1 MKAIKRNAVI
11 VTVMLFIGAAVY
23 LNWSYNKRVE
33 KAAKAGD
40 GAVDTLKDGGDVQE
54 TGPAGAAGTPDNLM
68 DEGDAGLYYTVNGG
82 SGDAAGAGSGDGE
95 YGEYFAQVRLERS
108 EARDQ
113 AAATLTAVA
122 EAEGA
127 SQETVDGAL
136 RAMTELAQRAVK
148 ESELES
154 QIRAKG
160 FIDCVVYLSDQGAKV
175 TVAREGGL
183 DQISVAQ
190 ITDVIVSGTGLTP
203 DKLTVSEIK

>member
-11 VTVMLFIGAAVY
+11 VTVMLFICAAVY
-23 LNWSYNKRVE
+23 LNWSYNNRVE
-33 KAAKAGD
+33 KASKAG
-40 GAVDTLKDGGDVQE
+40 GEAVDTLKDDPGGKSD
-54 TGPAGAAGTPDNLM
+54 AAGPENLA
-68 DEGDAGLYYTVNGG
+68 DEGDAGLYYTVNAPSE
-82 SGDAAGAGSGDGE
+82 SGADGKNSESPAGE
-95 YGEYFAQVRLERS
+95 YSEYFAQVRLERS

-136 RAMTELAQRAVK
+136 RAMTELAQRSVK
-148 ESELES
+148 EAELES
-154 QIRAKG
+154 LIRAKG

-175 TVAREGGL
+175 TAAREGGL
-183 DQISVAQ
+183 DRISVAQ
-190 ITDVIVSGTGLTP
+190 ITDIIVSETGLTP

>member
-1 MKAIKRNAVI
+1 MKTIKRNAVI
-11 VTVMLFIGAAVY
+11 VTVMLFICAAVY
-23 LNWSYNKRVE
+23 LNWSYNNKVE
-33 KAAKAGD
+33 EAAKTGGD
-40 GAVDTLKDGGDVQE
+40 AVDTLEDKGDS
-54 TGPAGAAGTPDNLM
+54 GSAAGTLQSVA
-68 DEGDAGLYYTVNGG
+68 DEGDAGLYYTVNAPGKADGG
-82 SGDAAGAGSGDGE
+82 EAKGDTAGAGE
-95 YGEYFAQVRLERS
+95 YSEYFAQVRLERS

-122 EAEGA
+122 EADGA

-136 RAMTELAQRAVK
+136 KAMTELAQRAVK

-154 QIRAKG
+154 LIRAKG
-160 FIDCVVYLSDQGAKV
+160 FIDCVVYLSDEGAKV

-190 ITDVIVSGTGLTP
+190 ITDIIVSGTGLTP